1 MNIVGQFLQR
11 SAQRFPDKVAL
22 IDGKVR
28 FTYAQLLDAA
38 RRVAA
43 GMQRHGL
50 RPGDRVAYHGNNRW
64 ELVVTMFAAFHGG
77 FVLSPLNVMLKPA
90 ELDYI
95 LKLSGIRLILTTQ
108 EGEPSIQALGDS
120 PAFQTSSYDDPAGL
134 FAQWMAEPAEPQEV
148 ARRPDDVVA
157 LFFTSGTT
165 GNPKG
170 APIDQEFVDHLAHS
184 WVVAARY
191 TSNDVCLVLTPMFWA
206 AAPIHGIMPVVLVG
220 GTIVLLT
227 RFDVDKCCAL
237 IEEHRVSCFFAVPT
251 IYTMLTDKKADA
263 LRRITSLRVCGVGGS
278 PLTPEAATTFEQM
291 TGARLLN
298 TYGST
303 EAGAIAR
310 EMIDVPRRLG
320 CVGTPGGTVEMK
332 IVDSHGQPVPAGVP
346 GEIHARGLTA
356 IKGYWKDGRV
366 DPSMLVDGWLNTGDV
381 GVIEDGYVR
390 ILDRTKDMIIT
401 GGANIYSAEVERVI
415 ALHPQIQANA
425 LIGVSDRVMGEFA
438 VAYVVA
444 HAGQRPTENELS
456 AFCRERLSSYKV
468 PRRFVFVD
476 SLPMTSTGKVQK
488 VVLRELAQQSGLEIT
503 AGSQQSGKRTA

>member
-22 IDGKVR
+22 IDGEVR
-28 FTYAQLLDAA
+28 LTYAELLDAV

-50 RPGDRVAYHGNNRW
+50 QPGDRVAYHGNNRW

-77 FVLSPLNVMLKPA
+77 FVLCPLNVMLKPA
-90 ELDYI
+90 ELQYI
-95 LKLSGIRLILTTQ
+95 LGLSGIRLILTTQ
-108 EGEPSIQALGDS
+108 EGEHNIRALGS
-120 PAFQTSSYDDPAGL
+120 SKTFQASSYDDPSGL
-134 FAQWMAEPAEPQEV
+134 FAQWMAQPAEPRDAV
-148 ARRPDDVVA
+148 RRPDDVVA

-165 GNPKG
+165 GSPKG
-170 APIDQEFVDHLAHS
+170 APLDHDFIDHLAHS

-191 TSNDVCLVLTPMFWA
+191 TSKDVYLVLTPMFWA
-206 AAPIHGIMPVVLVG
+206 AAPIHGIMPIVLVG
-220 GTIVLLT
+220 GTIVLLN
-227 RFDVDKCCAL
+227 RFDADKCCSL
-237 IEEHRVSCFFAVPT
+237 IEKHGVSCFFAVPT
-251 IYTMLTDKKADA
+251 LCAMLIDKKADA
-263 LRRITSLRVCGVGGS
+263 LRRLKTLRVCGVGGS
-278 PLTPEAATTFEQM
+278 PLTPETASAFEQI

-310 EMIDVPRRLG
+310 EMLDAPRRSG

-332 IVDSHGQPVPAGVP
+332 IVDSQGQPAPSGVP
-346 GEIHARGLTA
+346 GEIHARGHTV

-366 DPSMLVDGWLNTGDV
+366 DPSTLVDGWLNTGDV

-415 ALHPQIQANA
+415 VMHPQIEASA
-425 LIGVSDRVMGEFA
+425 LIGVPDRIMGEFA
-438 VAYVVA
+438 VAYVIA
-444 HAGQRPTENELS
+444 HGDQRPTEHELS
-456 AFCRERLSSYKV
+456 TFCRERLSNYKV
-468 PRRFVFVD
+468 PRRFIFVD
-476 SLPMTSTGKVQK
+476 SLPMTPTGKVQK
-488 VVLRELAQQSGLEIT
+488 VVLRELAQQSSLEI
-503 AGSQQSGKRTA
+503 ASRSQPYGKLIA